1 MLVRRY
7 VRVSRRVR
15 KRRTV
20 MHGITLLVTRIP
32 HKQPLNL
39 MTLIVIIT
47 TGIIVITITIIIII
61 RVHKAITERINAMLH
76 G

>member
-1 MLVRRY
+1 
-7 VRVSRRVR
+7 
-15 KRRTV
+15 
-20 MHGITLLVTRIP
+20 MHAIALLANRIP
-32 HKQPLNL
+32 HQPLLIL

-47 TGIIVITITIIIII
+47 TSIIVIIIII